1 LALVRLINVISL
13 LKNWRTNEFKGL
25 DIKTTSVRAFD
36 NKSEVLTEV
45 PAYQYSSAILF
56 PETRT
61 KLPKDMTA
69 LNHHLFLMMMK
80 MLMIMKRRM
89 LIQVPMMIILKM
101 IQVRVW

>member
-1 LALVRLINVISL
+1 VRLINAISL

-25 DIKTTSVRAFD
+25 EIKTTSVRAFD

-61 KLPKDMTA
+61 KLPKEMTA
-69 LNHHLFLMMMK
+69 LKSPSIPTNDDEDADDNET
-80 MLMIMKRRM
+80 
-89 LIQVPMMIILKM
+89 VGC
-101 IQVRVW
+101 